1 MTSISSQEVLK
12 HRTTSMIKCT
22 CYDAIH
28 KNKRV
33 AYSVNRGGFL
43 NYLWFL
49 IINFN
54 KLYDVHT
61 FLISKPKY

>member
-1 MTSISSQEVLK
+1 MTQFTKIRGLP
-12 HRTTSMIKCT
+12 TFNT
-22 CYDAIH
+22 
-28 KNKRV
+28 
-33 AYSVNRGGFL
+33 SVNRGGFL

-54 KLYDVHT
+54 KLCVHT

>member
-1 MTSISSQEVLK
+1 MTQFTKIRGLP
-12 HRTTSMIKCT
+12 T
-22 CYDAIH
+22 C
-28 KNKRV
+28 NT
-33 AYSVNRGGFL
+33 SVNRGGFL